1 MNATVAIKNSQKE
14 IDHAN
19 ALSLRFA
26 VLSLMDEMD
35 PDVYEN
41 ALWWAAYGKAYGLLL
56 NDAAFFGVV
65 QATL

>member
-1 MNATVAIKNSQKE
+1 MNATSAISNSQKE

-41 ALWWAAYGKAYGLLL
+41 AIWWAAYGKAYGLQLEA
-56 NDAAFFGVV
+56 AAFFGVI

>member
-1 MNATVAIKNSQKE
+1 MTIEIAISASQEE

-19 ALSLRFA
+19 ALALRFA

-56 NDAAFFGVV
+56 NDAAYFGVV